1 MEWYGKDVASGEH
14 FVCEWVQ
21 NPETKSYPRK
31 TVGGKTG
38 YVRICGRSGGEAVP
52 DVNVKVHCC
61 ADEPCTADWSH
72 TQYGREV
79 PPGFHF
85 RPTQWR
91 PQAAPLAEG
100 RHAGATALVGSETR
114 EGLPCHT
121 GSVSYT
127 HLTLPTKRIV

>member
-1 MEWYGKDVASGEH
+1 MEWYGKDVASGEN

-38 YVRICGRSGGEAVP
+38 YARMCGRSGDDALA
-52 DVNVKVHCC
+52 DVYIKVHCC

-79 PPGFHF
+79 PPAFHL

-91 PQAAPLAEG
+91 PHGAPQPVGQAAPA
-100 RHAGATALVGSETR
+100 AAALRG
-114 EGLPCHT
+114 G
-121 GSVSYT
+121 VSA
-127 HLTLPTKRIV
+127 LSD